1 MFVIE
6 MKHKF
11 HQTII
16 WCFSRK
22 VEFSDLKSFLCEQHF
37 LERNWCGRDLSILSS
52 STRNVTW
59 SLLPFHFLSNQ
70 PLFSLEGDIS
80 FKCALLNVS
89 LNPNTSLWDLNEKEL
104 DSKRMFHKTLR
115 CWLSFE
121 RLSGLSS
128 LWGSWGWGGT
138 WRWWGWGAGAGGKF
152 FLRLT
157 SLLRGPAWSII
168 ISGFVKT
175 FQLRLFDFTS
185 CAAKRLIMERRAKK
199 ERRYILGKP
208 ISLPLVS
215 FAQCPL

>member
-1 MFVIE
+1 MFDGIQSPVCGTSTKRI
-6 MKHKF
+6 K
-11 HQTII
+11 
-16 WCFSRK
+16 SR
-22 VEFSDLKSFLCEQHF
+22 
-37 LERNWCGRDLSILSS
+37 
-52 STRNVTW
+52 
-59 SLLPFHFLSNQ
+59 
-70 PLFSLEGDIS
+70 
-80 FKCALLNVS
+80 
-89 LNPNTSLWDLNEKEL
+89 
-104 DSKRMFHKTLR
+104 RMLHKTLR

-175 FQLRLFDFTS
+175 FQKLRLSVFYFTS

-215 FAQCPL
+215 FAQCPLQVSLAKCPLPSVPCRWWTCSD